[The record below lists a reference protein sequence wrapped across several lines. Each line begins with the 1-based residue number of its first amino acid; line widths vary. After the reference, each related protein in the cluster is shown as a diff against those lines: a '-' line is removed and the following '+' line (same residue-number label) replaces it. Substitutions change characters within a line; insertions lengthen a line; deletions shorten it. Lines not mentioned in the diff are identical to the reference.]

1 MIKVPLRGA
10 ETCAERR
17 TPYEERDT
25 LRGDGPVTM
34 EAEIG
39 VKELQG
45 ILGTPETKRK
55 AWNRFDSSL
64 QKDGRPAD
72 SLLQTTNLQNYDRI
86 ISVVLSYQ
94 FWYHNSTWHILRA

>member
-1 MIKVPLRGA
+1 MIKVLLRGA

-45 ILGTPETKRK
+45 TLGTPETKRK
-55 AWNRFDSSL
+55 AWNRFDSRVFR
-64 QKDGRPAD
+64 KTVG
-72 SLLQTTNLQNYDRI
+72 LLTPCCRLLTSKTMRE
-86 ISVVLSYQ
+86 
-94 FWYHNSTWHILRA
+94 